1 MADFLYDLI
10 TRYRVAEI
18 VMSDQ
23 GREFVNRV
31 NEELFQLCGT
41 DHRIS
46 SAYHPQSNGLDE
58 RLNQTL
64 TRALVKFVNDNQDDW
79 DAHIKSIL
87 FAYRTSKNDSTKFTP
102 FELMFGRASVLPIEM
117 EIRSKPSSTNSLSD
131 IDGEAPSPFNEKVRV
146 MMKAQ
151 AMQNIDKAQERQKK
165 SHDAK
170 HQPLRFK
177 EGDTVLLR
185 NLRNEVRKGGKL
197 ERAWSGPYTISKVLP
212 KGFYK
217 LLNEGGI
224 ELKISSNSSR
234 LKVYYHPVQSHPN
247 TNTSAEMPFKFGADK
262 ENEDTS
268 PELTK
273 SVKVNLL
280 EKDRNTNLSNGCF
293 GDNVIN
299 ESQNILKEAI
309 SEHWWLAR
317 YASVP
322 NILYCCF

>member
-1 MADFLYDLI
+1 
-10 TRYRVAEI
+10 
-18 VMSDQ
+18 MSDQ

-79 DAHIKSIL
+79 DVHIKSVL
-87 FAYRTSKNDSTKFTP
+87 FAYQTSKNDSTKFTP
-102 FELMFGRASVLPIEM
+102 FELMFGRAPVLPIEM
-117 EIRSKPSSTNSLSD
+117 GIRSKPSNTNSLSD
-131 IDGEAPSPFNEKVRV
+131 KDGDAPSDFNEKVRV
-146 MMKAQ
+146 MMNIRDHVKAQ
-151 AMQNIDKAQERQKK
+151 TMQNIDKAQERQKK
-165 SHDAK
+165 SYDAK

-185 NLRNEVRKGGKL
+185 NLRNEARKGGKP
-197 ERAWSGPYTISKVLP
+197 ERAWSGPYAISKVLP
-212 KGFYK
+212 KGLYK
-217 LLNEGGI
+217 LLNDGGI
-224 ELKISSNSSR
+224 ELKASYNSSR
-234 LKVYYHPVQSHPN
+234 LKVYYHPVESHPD
-247 TNTSAEMPFKFGADK
+247 TNTSAEMPFKSGADK
-262 ENEDTS
+262 EDEDTWT
-268 PELTK
+268 ELTK

-280 EKDRNTNLSNGCF
+280 EKDRNTILSNGCL

-317 YASVP
+317 YAAVP

>member
-10 TRYRVAEI
+10 TRCGVAEI

-31 NEELFQLCGT
+31 DGKLLKLCGS

-46 SAYHPQSNGLDE
+46 SAYHPRSDSLDE
-58 RLNQTL
+58 RLNLTL
-64 TRALVKFVNDNQDDW
+64 TRALMKFVNDNQDDW
-79 DAHIKSIL
+79 DVHIKSIL
-87 FAYRTSKNDSTKFTP
+87 FTHRTSKNDSTKFTP

-117 EIRSKPSSTNSLSD
+117 EIRSKPSSTNSLSE
-131 IDGEAPSPFNEKVRV
+131 IDGDAPSPFNEKVRV

-170 HQPLRFK
+170 HQTLRFK

-217 LLNEGGI
+217 LLNEDGT
-224 ELKISSNSSR
+224 ELKTSFNSSR

-247 TNTSAEMPFKFGADK
+247 TNASEMPLKSGADK
-262 ENEDTS
+262 ED
-268 PELTK
+268 
-273 SVKVNLL
+273 
-280 EKDRNTNLSNGCF
+280 DRTY
-293 GDNVIN
+293 
-299 ESQNILKEAI
+299 
-309 SEHWWLAR
+309 LA
-317 YASVP
+317 
-322 NILYCCF
+322 C

>member
-10 TRYRVAEI
+10 TRYGVAEI
-18 VMSDQ
+18 LMSDQ

-117 EIRSKPSSTNSLSD
+117 EIRSKPSSTNTLSD

-151 AMQNIDKAQERQKK
+151 AMQNIDKAQESQKK
-165 SHDAK
+165 SHDTK

-185 NLRNEVRKGGKL
+185 NLEVRKGGKL
-197 ERAWSGPYTISKVLP
+197 ERAWSVPYTIIKVLP

-224 ELKISSNSSR
+224 ELKTSFNSSR

-262 ENEDTS
+262 EDEDTS

-280 EKDRNTNLSNGCF
+280 EKDRNTILSNGCL

-299 ESQNILKEAI
+299 ESQT
-309 SEHWWLAR
+309 
-317 YASVP
+317 
-322 NILYCCF
+322 F

>member
-1 MADFLYDLI
+1 
-10 TRYRVAEI
+10 
-18 VMSDQ
+18 MSVQ

-46 SAYHPQSNGLDE
+46 SAYHPQSNGLDD

-117 EIRSKPSSTNSLSD
+117 EIRSKPSSTNSFSD

-165 SHDAK
+165 SHDVK

-197 ERAWSGPYTISKVLP
+197 ERAWSGPYTIRRCYQRVSR
-212 KGFYK
+212 
-217 LLNEGGI
+217 
-224 ELKISSNSSR
+224 SS
-234 LKVYYHPVQSHPN
+234 
-247 TNTSAEMPFKFGADK
+247 
-262 ENEDTS
+262 
-268 PELTK
+268 
-273 SVKVNLL
+273 
-280 EKDRNTNLSNGCF
+280 
-293 GDNVIN
+293 
-299 ESQNILKEAI
+299 
-309 SEHWWLAR
+309 
-317 YASVP
+317 
-322 NILYCCF
+322 